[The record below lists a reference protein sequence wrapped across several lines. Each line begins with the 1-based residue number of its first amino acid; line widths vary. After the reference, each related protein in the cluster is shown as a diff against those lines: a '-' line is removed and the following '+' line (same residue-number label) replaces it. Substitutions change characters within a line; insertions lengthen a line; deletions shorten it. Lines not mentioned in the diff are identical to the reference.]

1 MLNIKGE
8 IRKKYSSA
16 DTRSKKMYKNTAA
29 MIGIRGISM
38 ILTLISAPI
47 MLHHVDRADYGVLLT
62 LTSIVGWVGYMD
74 IGLGNGLRNKLPE
87 FIANNDFNS
96 AKKIVSSCYTTLAI
110 YVALIITV
118 FLIISPFVDWLEV
131 LNSPTSDA
139 KEIRELTNVVFIAF
153 CIQFLLGL
161 LNSILFAYQMPAFQ
175 SLFTFVGQALALIAL
190 IIQVFVF
197 NITSVLQIGVVNSI
211 IPPLVLFCGSIGL
224 FRTKLRKIAPSLK
237 YVDLNSVS
245 GILGLGMKFF
255 VIQMITIV
263 LFQANSIIIARVV
276 NPEAVVE
283 YNLAFKYISV
293 LTMVFNIIITP
304 VWSATT
310 DAYVRSDF
318 DWIRKTLSISRKV
331 CFLIIGVGFI
341 MALFSKHVFALWLG
355 KDSIDISYTTTAF
368 VLLYISFEML
378 YKVYG
383 TIINGT
389 GKVFAQMVIT
399 GVIAICYVPL
409 AVTLGRKFGLSGVLF
424 ANSLVFLLNYVWS
437 RIQCNK
443 LIQPDSAV
451 KKGFWYK

>member
-8 IRKKYSSA
+8 IRKKYSSV

-96 AKKIVSSCYTTLAI
+96 AKKIVSSCYATLAI

-175 SLFTFVGQALALIAL
+175 SLFTFAGQALALIAL

-197 NITSVLQIGVVNSI
+197 NITSVLQIGAVNSI

-237 YVDLNSVS
+237 YIDLKSVG

-255 VIQMITIV
+255 VLQMITIV
-263 LFQANSIIIARVV
+263 LIQANSIIIARVV

-283 YNLAFKYISV
+283 YNLAFKYVSL
-293 LTMVFNIIITP
+293 LTMIFTIVITP

-310 DAYVRSDF
+310 DAYIRNDF
-318 DWIRKTLSISRKV
+318 TWIKKTISFSQKV
-331 CFLIIGVGFI
+331 CIISIIIGILMLFVSKFI
-341 MALFSKHVFALWLG
+341 YGIWLG
-355 KDSIDISYTTTAF
+355 KDAIDISYSTTGLI
-368 VLLYISFEML
+368 LLYISFEML

-389 GKVFAQMVIT
+389 GKVFAQMILT
-399 GVIAICYVPL
+399 GIIAIIYIPL
-409 AVTLGRKFGLSGVLF
+409 ALLLGSSWGLSGVLIANVIVF
-424 ANSLVFLLNYVWS
+424 AVNYIWAKM
-437 RIQCNK
+437 QCNK
-443 LIQPDSAV
+443 LINQTATGIWN
-451 KKGFWYK
+451 K

>member
-96 AKKIVSSCYTTLAI
+96 AKKIVSSCYATLAI

-175 SLFTFVGQALALIAL
+175 SLFTFAGQALALIAL

-197 NITSVLQIGVVNSI
+197 NITSVLQIGAVNSI
-211 IPPLVLFCGSIGL
+211 IPPLVLFCGSIRL
-224 FRTKLRKIAPSLK
+224 FYTKLSKIAPSLK
-237 YVDLNSVS
+237 YVDLKSVS

-255 VIQMITIV
+255 VLQMITIV

-283 YNLAFKYISV
+283 YNLAFKYVSL
-293 LTMVFNIIITP
+293 LTMIFTIVITP

-310 DAYVRSDF
+310 DAYIRNDF
-318 DWIRKTLSISRKV
+318 TWIKKTISFSQKV
-331 CFLIIGVGFI
+331 CIISIIIGI
-341 MALFSKHVFALWLG
+341 LMLFVSKYIYGIWLG
-355 KDSIDISYTTTAF
+355 KDAIDISYSTTGLI
-368 VLLYISFEML
+368 LLYISFEML

-389 GKVFAQMVIT
+389 GKVFAQMILT
-399 GVIAICYVPL
+399 GIIAIIYIPL
-409 AVTLGRKFGLSGVLF
+409 ALLLGSSWGLSGVLIANVIVF
-424 ANSLVFLLNYVWS
+424 AVNYIWAKM
-437 RIQCNK
+437 QCNK
-443 LIQPDSAV
+443 LINQTATGIWN
-451 KKGFWYK
+451 K

>member
-8 IRKKYSSA
+8 IRKKYSSV

-96 AKKIVSSCYTTLAI
+96 AKKIVSSCYATLAI

-139 KEIRELTNVVFIAF
+139 KEITELTNVVFIAF

-175 SLFTFVGQALALIAL
+175 SLFTFAGQALALIAL

-197 NITSVLQIGVVNSI
+197 NITSVLQIGAVNSI

-237 YVDLNSVS
+237 YIDLKSVG

-255 VIQMITIV
+255 VLQMITIV

-283 YNLAFKYISV
+283 YNLAFKYVSL
-293 LTMVFNIIITP
+293 LTMIFTIVITP

-310 DAYVRSDF
+310 DAYIRNDF
-318 DWIRKTLSISRKV
+318 TWIKKTISFSQKV
-331 CFLIIGVGFI
+331 CIISIIIGILMLFVSKFI
-341 MALFSKHVFALWLG
+341 YGIWLG
-355 KDSIDISYTTTAF
+355 KDAIDISYSTTGLI
-368 VLLYISFEML
+368 LLYISFEML

-389 GKVFAQMVIT
+389 GKVFAQMILT
-399 GVIAICYVPL
+399 GIIAIIYIPL
-409 AVTLGRKFGLSGVLF
+409 ALLLGSSWGLSGVLIANVIVF
-424 ANSLVFLLNYVWS
+424 AVNYIWAKM
-437 RIQCNK
+437 QCNK
-443 LIQPDSAV
+443 LINQTATGIWN
-451 KKGFWYK
+451 K

>member
-96 AKKIVSSCYTTLAI
+96 AKKIVSSCYATLAI

-175 SLFTFVGQALALIAL
+175 SLFTFLGQALALIAL

-197 NITSVLQIGVVNSI
+197 NITSVLQIGAVNSI

-224 FRTKLRKIAPSLK
+224 FRTRLRKIAPSLK
-237 YVDLNSVS
+237 YVDFKSVS

-255 VIQMITIV
+255 VLQMITIV

-283 YNLAFKYISV
+283 YNLAFKYVSL
-293 LTMVFNIIITP
+293 LTMIFTIVITP

-310 DAYVRSDF
+310 DAYIRNDF
-318 DWIRKTLSISRKV
+318 TWIKKTISFSQKV
-331 CFLIIGVGFI
+331 CIISIIIGILMLFVSKFI
-341 MALFSKHVFALWLG
+341 YGIWLG
-355 KDSIDISYTTTAF
+355 KDAIDISYSTTGLI
-368 VLLYISFEML
+368 LLYISFEML

-389 GKVFAQMVIT
+389 GKVFAQMILT
-399 GVIAICYVPL
+399 GIIAIIYIPL
-409 AVTLGRKFGLSGVLF
+409 ALLLGSSWGLSGVLIANVIVF
-424 ANSLVFLLNYVWS
+424 AVNYIWAKM
-437 RIQCNK
+437 QCNK
-443 LIQPDSAV
+443 LINQTATGIWN
-451 KKGFWYK
+451 K

>member
-8 IRKKYSSA
+8 IRKKYSSV

-96 AKKIVSSCYTTLAI
+96 AKKIVSSCYATLAI

-175 SLFTFVGQALALIAL
+175 SLFTFAGQALALIAL

-197 NITSVLQIGVVNSI
+197 NITSVLQIGAVNSI

-237 YVDLNSVS
+237 YIDLKSVG

-255 VIQMITIV
+255 ILQMITIV

-283 YNLAFKYISV
+283 YNLAFKYVSL
-293 LTMVFNIIITP
+293 LTMIFTIVITP

-310 DAYVRSDF
+310 DAYIRNDF
-318 DWIRKTLSISRKV
+318 TWIKKTISFSQKV
-331 CFLIIGVGFI
+331 CIISIIIGIMMLFVSKFI
-341 MALFSKHVFALWLG
+341 YGIWLG
-355 KDSIDISYTTTAF
+355 KDAIDISYSTTGLI
-368 VLLYISFEML
+368 LLYISFEML

-389 GKVFAQMVIT
+389 GKVFAQMILT
-399 GVIAICYVPL
+399 GIIAIIYIPL
-409 AVTLGRKFGLSGVLF
+409 ALLLGSSWGLSGVLIANVIVF
-424 ANSLVFLLNYVWS
+424 AVNYIWAKM
-437 RIQCNK
+437 QCNK
-443 LIQPDSAV
+443 LINQTATGIWN
-451 KKGFWYK
+451 K

>member
-8 IRKKYSSA
+8 IRKKYSSV

-96 AKKIVSSCYTTLAI
+96 AKKIVSSCYATLAI

-175 SLFTFVGQALALIAL
+175 SLFTFAGQALALIAL

-197 NITSVLQIGVVNSI
+197 NITSVLQIGAVNSI

-224 FRTKLRKIAPSLK
+224 FRSKLRKIAPSLK
-237 YVDLNSVS
+237 YIDLKSVG

-255 VIQMITIV
+255 VLQMITIV

-283 YNLAFKYISV
+283 YNLAFKYVSL
-293 LTMVFNIIITP
+293 LTMIFTIVITP

-310 DAYVRSDF
+310 DAYIRNDF
-318 DWIRKTLSISRKV
+318 TWIKKTISFSQKV
-331 CFLIIGVGFI
+331 CIISIIIGILMLFVSKFI
-341 MALFSKHVFALWLG
+341 YGIWLG
-355 KDSIDISYTTTAF
+355 KDAIDISYSTTGLI
-368 VLLYISFEML
+368 LLYISFEML

-389 GKVFAQMVIT
+389 GKVFAQMILT
-399 GVIAICYVPL
+399 GIIAIIYIPL
-409 AVTLGRKFGLSGVLF
+409 ALLLGSSWGLSGVLIANVIVF
-424 ANSLVFLLNYVWS
+424 AVNYIWAKM
-437 RIQCNK
+437 QCNK
-443 LIQPDSAV
+443 LINQTATGIWN
-451 KKGFWYK
+451 K

>member
-96 AKKIVSSCYTTLAI
+96 AKKIVSSCYATLAI

-175 SLFTFVGQALALIAL
+175 SLFTFAGQALALIAL

-197 NITSVLQIGVVNSI
+197 NITSVLQIGAVNSI

-224 FRTKLRKIAPSLK
+224 FRTKLSKISPSLK
-237 YVDLNSVS
+237 NVDFKSVS
-245 GILGLGMKFF
+245 GILSLGMKFF
-255 VIQMITIV
+255 VLQMITIV

-283 YNLAFKYISV
+283 YNLAFKYVSL
-293 LTMVFNIIITP
+293 LTMIFTIVITP

-310 DAYVRSDF
+310 DAYIRNDF
-318 DWIRKTLSISRKV
+318 TWIKKTISFSLKV
-331 CFLIIGVGFI
+331 CIISIIIGILMLFVSKFI
-341 MALFSKHVFALWLG
+341 YGIWLG
-355 KDSIDISYTTTAF
+355 KDAIDISYSTTGLI
-368 VLLYISFEML
+368 LLYISFEML

-389 GKVFAQMVIT
+389 GKVFAQMILT
-399 GVIAICYVPL
+399 GIIAIIYIPL
-409 AVTLGRKFGLSGVLF
+409 ALLLGSLWGLSGVLIANVIVF
-424 ANSLVFLLNYVWS
+424 ALNYIWAKM
-437 RIQCNK
+437 QCNK
-443 LIQPDSAV
+443 LINQTATGIWN
-451 KKGFWYK
+451 K

>member
-1 MLNIKGE
+1 MKLE
-8 IRKKYSSA
+8 
-16 DTRSKKMYKNTAA
+16 RSIVAQILVVKKMYKNTAA

-74 IGLGNGLRNKLPE
+74 IGLGNGLRNRLPE

-96 AKKIVSSCYTTLAI
+96 AKKIVSSCYATLAI

-139 KEIRELTNVVFIAF
+139 REIRELTNVVFIAF

-175 SLFTFVGQALALIAL
+175 SLFTLAGQALALIAL
-190 IIQVFVF
+190 IMQVFVF
-197 NITSVLQIGVVNSI
+197 NITSVLQIGAVNSI

-224 FRTKLRKIAPSLK
+224 FRTKLRKIAPSLR
-237 YVDLNSVS
+237 YVDLKSVG

-255 VIQMITIV
+255 VLQMITIV

-283 YNLAFKYISV
+283 YNLAFKYVSL
-293 LTMVFNIIITP
+293 LTMIFTIVITP

-310 DAYVRSDF
+310 DAYIRNDF
-318 DWIRKTLSISRKV
+318 TWIKKTISFSQKV
-331 CFLIIGVGFI
+331 CIISIIIGILMLFVSKFI
-341 MALFSKHVFALWLG
+341 YGIWLG
-355 KDSIDISYTTTAF
+355 KDAIDISYSTTGLI
-368 VLLYISFEML
+368 LLYISFEML

-389 GKVFAQMVIT
+389 GKVFAQMILT
-399 GVIAICYVPL
+399 GIIAIIYIPL
-409 AVTLGRKFGLSGVLF
+409 ALLLGSSWGLSGVLIANVIVF
-424 ANSLVFLLNYVWS
+424 AVNYIWAKM
-437 RIQCNK
+437 QCNK
-443 LIQPDSAV
+443 LINQTATGIWN
-451 KKGFWYK
+451 K

>member
-96 AKKIVSSCYTTLAI
+96 AKKIVSSCYATLAI

-118 FLIISPFVDWLEV
+118 FLIISSFVDWLEV

-175 SLFTFVGQALALIAL
+175 SLFTFAGQALALIAL

-197 NITSVLQIGVVNSI
+197 NITSVLQIGAVNSI
-211 IPPLVLFCGSIGL
+211 IPPLVLFCGSIRL
-224 FRTKLRKIAPSLK
+224 FYTKLSKIAPSLK
-237 YVDLNSVS
+237 YVDLKSVS

-255 VIQMITIV
+255 VLQMITIV

-283 YNLAFKYISV
+283 YNLAFKYVSL
-293 LTMVFNIIITP
+293 LTMIFTIVITP

-310 DAYVRSDF
+310 DAYIRNDF
-318 DWIRKTLSISRKV
+318 TWIKKTISFSQKV
-331 CFLIIGVGFI
+331 CIISIIIGI
-341 MALFSKHVFALWLG
+341 LMLFVSKYIYGIWLG
-355 KDSIDISYTTTAF
+355 KDAIDISYSTTGLI
-368 VLLYISFEML
+368 LLYISFEML

-389 GKVFAQMVIT
+389 GKVFAQMILT
-399 GVIAICYVPL
+399 GIIAIIYIPL
-409 AVTLGRKFGLSGVLF
+409 ALLLGSSWGLSGVLIANVIVF
-424 ANSLVFLLNYVWS
+424 AVNYIWAKM
-437 RIQCNK
+437 QCNK
-443 LIQPDSAV
+443 LINQTATGIWN
-451 KKGFWYK
+451 K

>member
-87 FIANNDFNS
+87 FIANNDFIS
-96 AKKIVSSCYTTLAI
+96 AKKIVSSCYATLAI

-197 NITSVLQIGVVNSI
+197 NITSVLQIGAVNSI

-237 YVDLNSVS
+237 YVDLQSVS

-255 VIQMITIV
+255 VLQMITIV

-283 YNLAFKYISV
+283 YNLAFKYVSL
-293 LTMVFNIIITP
+293 LTMIFTIVITP
-304 VWSATT
+304 IWSATT
-310 DAYVRSDF
+310 DAY
-318 DWIRKTLSISRKV
+318 IRKDFTWIKKTISFSQKV
-331 CFLIIGVGFI
+331 CFISILIGIL
-341 MALFSKHVFALWLG
+341 MLFLSKYIYGIWLG
-355 KDSIDISYTTTAF
+355 KDVIDISYSTTGLI
-368 VLLYISFEML
+368 LLYISFEML

-389 GKVFAQMVIT
+389 GKVFAQMILT
-399 GVIAICYVPL
+399 GIIAIIYIPL
-409 AVTLGRKFGLSGVLF
+409 ALLLGSSCGLSGVLIANVIVF
-424 ANSLVFLLNYVWS
+424 AANYIWAKM
-437 RIQCNK
+437 QCNK
-443 LIQPDSAV
+443 LINQTATGIWN
-451 KKGFWYK
+451 K

>member
-96 AKKIVSSCYTTLAI
+96 AKKIVSSCYATLAI

-175 SLFTFVGQALALIAL
+175 SLFTFAGQALALIAL
-190 IIQVFVF
+190 IMQVFVF
-197 NITSVLQIGVVNSI
+197 NITSVLQIGAVNSI

-224 FRTKLRKIAPSLK
+224 FRTKLRKIAPSLR
-237 YVDLNSVS
+237 YVDLKSVS

-255 VIQMITIV
+255 VLQMITIV

-283 YNLAFKYISV
+283 YNLAFKYVSL
-293 LTMVFNIIITP
+293 LTMIFTIVITP

-310 DAYVRSDF
+310 DAYIRNDF
-318 DWIRKTLSISRKV
+318 TWIKKTISFSLKV
-331 CFLIIGVGFI
+331 CIISIIIGILMLFVSKFI
-341 MALFSKHVFALWLG
+341 YGIWLG
-355 KDSIDISYTTTAF
+355 KDAIDISYSTTGLI
-368 VLLYISFEML
+368 LLYISFEML

-389 GKVFAQMVIT
+389 GKVFAQMILT
-399 GVIAICYVPL
+399 GIIAIIYIPL
-409 AVTLGRKFGLSGVLF
+409 ALLLGSLWGLSGVLIANVIVF
-424 ANSLVFLLNYVWS
+424 ALNYIWAKM
-437 RIQCNK
+437 QCNK
-443 LIQPDSAV
+443 LINQTATGIWN
-451 KKGFWYK
+451 K

>member
-8 IRKKYSSA
+8 IRKKYSGA

-96 AKKIVSSCYTTLAI
+96 AKKIVSSCYATLAI

-139 KEIRELTNVVFIAF
+139 REIRELTNVVFIAF

-175 SLFTFVGQALALIAL
+175 SLFTLAGQALALIAL
-190 IIQVFVF
+190 IMQVFVF
-197 NITSVLQIGVVNSI
+197 NITSVLQIGAVNSI

-224 FRTKLRKIAPSLK
+224 FRTKLRKIAPSLR
-237 YVDLNSVS
+237 YVDLKSVG

-255 VIQMITIV
+255 VLQMITIV

-283 YNLAFKYISV
+283 YNLAFKYVSL
-293 LTMVFNIIITP
+293 LTMIFTIVITP

-310 DAYVRSDF
+310 DAYIRNDF
-318 DWIRKTLSISRKV
+318 TWIKKTISFSQKV
-331 CFLIIGVGFI
+331 CIISIIIGILMLFVSKFI
-341 MALFSKHVFALWLG
+341 YGIWLG
-355 KDSIDISYTTTAF
+355 KDAIDISYSTTGLI
-368 VLLYISFEML
+368 LLYISFEML

-389 GKVFAQMVIT
+389 GKVFAQMILT
-399 GVIAICYVPL
+399 GIIAIIYIPL
-409 AVTLGRKFGLSGVLF
+409 ALLLGSSWGLSGVLIANVIVF
-424 ANSLVFLLNYVWS
+424 AVNYIWTKM
-437 RIQCNK
+437 QCNK
-443 LIQPDSAV
+443 LINQTATGIWN
-451 KKGFWYK
+451 K

>member
-87 FIANNDFNS
+87 FIANNDFHS
-96 AKKIVSSCYTTLAI
+96 AKKIVSSCYATLAI

-175 SLFTFVGQALALIAL
+175 SLFTFTGQALALIAL

-197 NITSVLQIGVVNSI
+197 NITSVLQIGAVNSI
-211 IPPLVLFCGSIGL
+211 IPPLVLFCGSIRL
-224 FRTKLRKIAPSLK
+224 FCTKLSKIAPSLK
-237 YVDLNSVS
+237 YVDLKSVS

-255 VIQMITIV
+255 VLQMITIV

-283 YNLAFKYISV
+283 YNLAFKYVSL
-293 LTMVFNIIITP
+293 LTMIFTIVITP

-310 DAYVRSDF
+310 DAYIRNDF
-318 DWIRKTLSISRKV
+318 TWIKKTISFSLKV
-331 CFLIIGVGFI
+331 CIISIIIGILMLFVSKFI
-341 MALFSKHVFALWLG
+341 YGIWLG
-355 KDSIDISYTTTAF
+355 KDAIDISYSTTGLI
-368 VLLYISFEML
+368 LLYISFEML

-389 GKVFAQMVIT
+389 GKVFAQMILT
-399 GVIAICYVPL
+399 GIIAIIYIPL
-409 AVTLGRKFGLSGVLF
+409 ALLLGSLWGLSGVLIANVIVF
-424 ANSLVFLLNYVWS
+424 ALNYIWAKM
-437 RIQCNK
+437 QCNK
-443 LIQPDSAV
+443 LINQTATGIWN
-451 KKGFWYK
+451 K

>member
-96 AKKIVSSCYTTLAI
+96 AKKIVSSCYATLAI

-153 CIQFLLGL
+153 CIQFLFGL

-175 SLFTFVGQALALIAL
+175 SLFTFAGQALALIAL

-197 NITSVLQIGVVNSI
+197 NITSVLQIGAVNSI
-211 IPPLVLFCGSIGL
+211 IPPLVLFCGSIRL
-224 FRTKLRKIAPSLK
+224 FYTKLSKIAPSLK
-237 YVDLNSVS
+237 YVDLKSVS

-255 VIQMITIV
+255 VLQMITIV

-283 YNLAFKYISV
+283 YNLAFKYVSL
-293 LTMVFNIIITP
+293 LTMIFTIVITP

-310 DAYVRSDF
+310 DAYIRNDF
-318 DWIRKTLSISRKV
+318 TWIKKTISFSQKV
-331 CFLIIGVGFI
+331 CIISIIIGI
-341 MALFSKHVFALWLG
+341 LMLFVSKYIYGIWLG
-355 KDSIDISYTTTAF
+355 KDAIDISYSTTGLI
-368 VLLYISFEML
+368 LLYISFEML

-389 GKVFAQMVIT
+389 GKVFAQMILT
-399 GVIAICYVPL
+399 GIIAIIYIPL
-409 AVTLGRKFGLSGVLF
+409 ALLLGSSWGLSGVLIANVIVF
-424 ANSLVFLLNYVWS
+424 AVNY
-437 RIQCNK
+437 IGAKMQCNK
-443 LIQPDSAV
+443 LINQTATGIWN
-451 KKGFWYK
+451 K